1 MNGDSNLVAIKDS
14 GPTHTRGKLRSMSK
28 IPGSD
33 EAIKQTTQ
41 NLFRIK
47 KISKTQAVFLDE

>member
-47 KISKTQAVFLDE
+47 KLARLKLFF